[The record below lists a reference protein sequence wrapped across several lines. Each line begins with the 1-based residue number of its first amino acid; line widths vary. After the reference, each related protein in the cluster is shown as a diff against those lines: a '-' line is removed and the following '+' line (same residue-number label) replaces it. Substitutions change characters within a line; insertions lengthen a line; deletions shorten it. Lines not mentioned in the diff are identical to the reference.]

1 MKDEN
6 FTTVSN
12 ENILGV
18 NYDEETF
25 AFSKKELKSSEKI
38 SILEIGQYALHAK
51 KAMNFFLIKLNN
63 NFSIFA

>member
-38 SILEIGQYALHAK
+38 DSRDWTIRIIRK
-51 KAMNFFLIKLNN
+51 KSNEFLPDKIE
-63 NFSIFA
+63 